1 MKHTKRVFSLL
12 LSLLLA
18 LLLLV
23 PAAAED
29 AVVDAAVDVT
39 EDAPVDAAAGDPS
52 YAPIIVTQPKK
63 EVGVRVGKTLKL
75 SVEAQLPAAGGELS
89 YAWYEYNS
97 GTTLFSTDAELVLPV
112 TKDMLKKTPF
122 PPEEFLPLMKG
133 VFPPETK
140 MVVPG
145 SHYFYVVATNTYRDD
160 DGVEQSVSVAS
171 DYSRCYVYQGLFS
184 AIGTYAAFM
193 VETTHVFALLTV
205 PIITILYTLLLH
217 PITLLTA
224 MGMNLGKS

>member
-1 MKHTKRVFSLL
+1 MKTTKRVFSLL

-112 TKDMLKKTPF
+112 TKDMLGKDPF
-122 PPEEFLPLMKG
+122 PPEDMSSDLKAIFNQAELI
-133 VFPPETK
+133 
-140 MVVPG
+140 VPG
-145 SHYFYVVATNTYRDD
+145 NHYFYVIVTNTYTDD
-160 DGVEQSVSVAS
+160 NGAERVAS
-171 DYSRCYVYQGLFS
+171 VTSAHYSRCLVYQGYFS
-184 AIGTYAAFM
+184 AIGSHSAFFFK
-193 VETTHVFALLTV
+193 VFNVFAL
-205 PIITILYTLLLH
+205 PIIPFFAIIYTLLLH
-217 PITLLTA
+217 PLIWLNAISL
-224 MGMNLGKS
+224 NRS